1 MAIPIKQQQAQIQAP
16 TSQVGRAVDASR
28 TVEPILKDSLRL
40 TEAVGVFAQQLKINS
55 DKSKVNEAIRVYYD
69 EMTAAKDVFNQ
80 TQGQQTIDAV
90 GNLNKAQD
98 EALDK
103 FNKST
108 SGISP
113 AILNEARQKISG
125 YNLTIREHN
134 SMHLYKETQKVELAN
149 FEMSQDTK
157 YEDFALAVDNF
168 IAAGGTEKGL
178 SGDIADSLEN
188 KLQSILDDAMSF
200 YLSKGMPADY
210 AFTQSKKDIDSNLS
224 HTIDRVAQKYGN
236 ETALRVLDTTFVQNR
251 MSEPARLQEYR
262 QRETGMLS
270 HMIFTSDPRI
280 LTKDGGINKKKIIE
294 LTPHLFDEERDIAIA
309 NALTAKNSGVS
320 EQEKMEAD
328 NVAMMDKDY
337 ILNQRRNMGILQD
350 KYVNK
355 DAMFD
360 KEAFVADQLS
370 KLKTV
375 TPGAIYDLLNHVEEM
390 LNDARVTKADASY
403 KNFLKEQHQDLTLK
417 LEQMMEKGIISN
429 DWSGAE
435 QNWFS
440 TKEIG
445 VKDALFYIA
454 GQADRETQITGWGPF
469 KDYSRAKDNIY
480 SNVKAI
486 SNFTR
491 DANKMEIFNKI
502 INRHSTTPI
511 NLETAIFNN
520 LTDDQRND
528 VVEAFSRFTFYN
540 GLLDN
545 AQRQAYL
552 QNYEAFEKAYNE
564 RNNVQLPDK
573 TVVNRFN
580 MAYSNVQKD
589 MQDAEDML
597 RRQNTFSGLYNL
609 QKLSTGGI

>member
-1 MAIPIKQQQAQIQAP
+1 MAIPIKQQQTQIQAP
-16 TSQVGRAVDASR
+16 MSQPGRAVDASR
-28 TVEPILKDSLRL
+28 AVEPILKDSLRL
-40 TEAVGVFAQQLKINS
+40 TQAAGAFAQQLKINS
-55 DKSKVNEAIRVYYD
+55 DKSKVNEAMRVYFD
-69 EMTAAKDVFNQ
+69 EMTAAKDVFSQ
-80 TQGQQTIDAV
+80 TEGQQTIDAV

-98 EALDK
+98 EALDR

-108 SGISP
+108 SGVSP
-113 AILNEARQKISG
+113 SILNEAKQKISG
-125 YNLTIREHN
+125 YNLNLREHN

-149 FEMSQDTK
+149 FQSAQDTA
-157 YEDFALAVDNF
+157 YENFSLAVDNF
-168 IAAGGTEKGL
+168 IA
-178 SGDIADSLEN
+178 SGAPEDRADSISAELDN
-188 KLQSILDDAMSF
+188 QLQQIVNDSMSF
-200 YLSKGMPADY
+200 YLSHGMPADY
-210 AFTQSKKDIDSNLS
+210 AKTMSKKQIDNALT

-236 ETALRVLDTTFVQNR
+236 ETALNVLDNPFIRDR

-262 QRETGMLS
+262 QRENGMLS
-270 HMIFTSDPRI
+270 HLIFTSDPRI
-280 LTKDGGINKKKIIE
+280 LTKDGNVNKEAIIK
-294 LTPHLFDEERDIAIA
+294 LTPHLFDEERDVAIA

-328 NVAMMDKDY
+328 YAAMIDKDY

-360 KEAFVADQLS
+360 KDAFVKDQLS
-370 KLKTV
+370 KLKSV
-375 TPGAIYDLLNHVEEM
+375 TPGDIYNLLNHVEEM
-390 LNDARVTKADASY
+390 LNDARVTKADTSY

-429 DWSGAE
+429 EWSGAE

-440 TKEIG
+440 TKDIG

-528 VVEAFSRFTFYN
+528 IVEAFSRFTFYN
-540 GLLDN
+540 GLLDD
-545 AQRQAYL
+545 AQRNAYL
-552 QNYEAFEKAYNE
+552 QNSEAFEKAYNE

-580 MAYSNVQKD
+580 MAYSNVQRAN
-589 MQDAEDML
+589 QDAENML

>member
-28 TVEPILKDSLRL
+28 AVEPILKDSLKL
-40 TEAVGVFAQQLKINS
+40 TQAAVAFAQQLKINS
-55 DKSKVNEAIRVYYD
+55 DKSKVNEAIRVYFD
-69 EMTAAKDVFNQ
+69 EMTAAKDVFSQ

-98 EALDK
+98 DALDK

-113 AILNEARQKISG
+113 AILNEAKQKISN
-125 YNLTIREHN
+125 YNLGLREHN

-149 FEMSQDTK
+149 FQSSQDAA
-157 YEDFALAVDNF
+157 YESFSLAVDNF
-168 IAAGGTEKGL
+168 IA
-178 SGDIADSLEN
+178 SGATADKASSISAELDGQ
-188 KLQSILDDAMSF
+188 LQQIVNDSMNF
-200 YLSKGMPADY
+200 YLSHGMPAGY
-210 AFTQSKKDIDSNLS
+210 AETMSKKQIDNALT

-236 ETALRVLDTTFVQNR
+236 ETALQVLDNPFIKNR

-262 QRETGMLS
+262 QRENGMLA
-270 HMIFTSDPRI
+270 HMIFTSDQRI
-280 LTKDGGINKKKIIE
+280 LDKSGNVNKEAIIK
-294 LTPHLFDEERDIAIA
+294 LTPHLFDEERDVAIA

-328 NVAMMDKDY
+328 YAAMMDKDY

-360 KEAFVADQLS
+360 KNAFIKDQLS
-370 KLKTV
+370 KLKTTTV
-375 TPGAIYDLLNHVEEM
+375 TDIYNLLNHVEEM
-390 LNDARVTKADASY
+390 LNDTRLTKADAGY
-403 KNFLKEQHQDLTLK
+403 KSFLKEQHQDLTLK
-417 LEQMMEKGIISN
+417 LAQMMEKGIISN
-429 DWSGAE
+429 EWSGVE

-440 TKEIG
+440 NKEIG
-445 VKDALFYIA
+445 LKDALFYIM
-454 GQADRETQITGWGPF
+454 GQADRETQITGWWLF
-469 KDYSRAKDNIY
+469 KDYSRARDNIY
-480 SNVKAI
+480 SNIKTI
-486 SNFTR
+486 SAFTR
-491 DANKMEIFNKI
+491 EANKIPFFNNI

-511 NLETAIFNN
+511 NLETVIFNN
-520 LTDDQRND
+520 LSDDQRND
-528 VVEAFSRFTFYN
+528 IVDALSRFSYYN
-540 GLLDN
+540 GLLDD
-545 AQRQAYL
+545 AQRNAYL
-552 QNYEAFEKAYNE
+552 QNSEAFEKAYNE
-564 RNNVQLPDK
+564 QNNVQLPNK

-580 MAYSNVQKD
+580 MAYSNVQKAN
-589 MQDAEDML
+589 QDAEDML